1 MTEDTL
7 LSNVSNNTVN
17 RKNKKWLRPWNVK
30 QFNDLYNRDDRFFSV
45 LIKGAIGFL
54 NSHIKMY
61 DKPINH
67 FIFNTGSSY
76 MFVES
81 NGYEFSWNETS
92 GEDSMYMELPRCVV
106 ELGNISIPQEELS
119 QSFARG
125 NYERKDE
132 DIIKGYNA
140 EIKRLPIEMNLSL
153 HYTFSNFNESIVV
166 LQELFD
172 ELVFQRYFSIA
183 YLGQIVRCSIE
194 FPNST
199 QLEIGKIDFSA
210 AEIVQRN
217 INLDVVICTNYPLI
231 NQKTEISSNQ
241 VISKF
246 KGYLQPNNR
255 ADNIEILIDGVK
267 SNTNDI
273 YMDLRKFDINKDN
286 IINETE
292 ISLIRDFIERFDV
305 DEDYEVT
312 SHDIGLITESFMNEE
327 YNVHYDILNTG
338 KLDINNLLTIKE
350 LFNILDLNHDERV
363 NELEIN
369 QIMNNIL
376 IAQKFDIN
384 ADLTIDYNDLRTI
397 ISYIEEHETEKWSD
411 LYNDFTTYLSKS
423 IKPIS
428 EELYQYILDVTND
441 NLNDM
446 KIAVEYWIANHKN
459 EIDINNSTIQ
469 ELYKLWEKLVTFKI
483 YDMKGDGIIDKKDAQ
498 YVTDIIGANTEHTIS
513 YYESSNIIIHMN
525 DHELHDDSITD
536 ILEIK

>member
-132 DIIKGYNA
+132 DTIKGYNA

-255 ADNIEILIDGVK
+255 ADNIEILIDGIK

-292 ISLIRDFIERFDV
+292 ISLIRDFIERFDI

-384 ADLTIDYNDLRTI
+384 GDLTIDYNDLRTI

-411 LYNDFTTYLSKS
+411 LYNDFTTYLTKS

-469 ELYKLWEKLVTFKI
+469 ELYKLWENLVTFKI
-483 YDMKGDGIIDKKDAQ
+483 YDMKGDGVIDKKDAQ

>member
-132 DIIKGYNA
+132 DTIKGYNA

-312 SHDIGLITESFMNEE
+312 SHDIALITESFMNEE

-384 ADLTIDYNDLRTI
+384 GDLTIDYNDLKSI

-411 LYNDFTTYLSKS
+411 LYNDFTTYLTKS

-483 YDMKGDGIIDKKDAQ
+483 YDMMGDGIIDKKDAQ

>member
-132 DIIKGYNA
+132 DTIKGYNA

-273 YMDLRKFDINKDN
+273 YIDLRKFDINKDN
-286 IINETE
+286 IIDETE

-384 ADLTIDYNDLRTI
+384 GDLAIDYNDLRTI

-411 LYNDFTTYLSKS
+411 LYNDFTTYLTKS

-469 ELYKLWEKLVTFKI
+469 ELYKLWENLVTFKI
-483 YDMKGDGIIDKKDAQ
+483 YDMKGDGVIDKKDAQ

>member
-7 LSNVSNNTVN
+7 LSNISNNTVN

-106 ELGNISIPQEELS
+106 ELVNISIPQEELS

-132 DIIKGYNA
+132 DTIKGYNA

-327 YNVHYDILNTG
+327 YNVNYDILNTG

-384 ADLTIDYNDLRTI
+384 GDLTIDYNDLRTI

-411 LYNDFTTYLSKS
+411 LYNDFTTYLTKS

-446 KIAVEYWIANHKN
+446 KIAVEYWISNHKN

-469 ELYKLWEKLVTFKI
+469 ELYKLWENLVTFKI

>member
-132 DIIKGYNA
+132 DTIKGYNA

-369 QIMNNIL
+369 QIMDNIL

-384 ADLTIDYNDLRTI
+384 GDLTIDYNDLRTI

>member
-132 DIIKGYNA
+132 DTIKGYNA

-273 YMDLRKFDINKDN
+273 YMDLHKFDINKDN

-312 SHDIGLITESFMNEE
+312 SHDIALITESFMNEE

-384 ADLTIDYNDLRTI
+384 GDLRIDYNDLRSI

-411 LYNDFTTYLSKS
+411 LYNDFTTYLTKS

-428 EELYQYILDVTND
+428 EELYQYILDVTTD

-469 ELYKLWEKLVTFKI
+469 ELYKLWENLVTFKI

>member
-132 DIIKGYNA
+132 DTIKGYNA

-172 ELVFQRYFSIA
+172 ELVFQSYFSIA

-246 KGYLQPNNR
+246 KGYLHPNNR
-255 ADNIEILIDGVK
+255 ADYIEILIDGVK

-312 SHDIGLITESFMNEE
+312 SHDIGLITESFMDEE

-384 ADLTIDYNDLRTI
+384 GDLVIDYNDLRTI
-397 ISYIEEHETEKWSD
+397 ISYIEEHDKEKWSD
-411 LYNDFTTYLSKS
+411 LYNDFTTYLTKS

-428 EELYQYILDVTND
+428 EELYQYILDVTTD
-441 NLNDM
+441 NLNDV

-469 ELYKLWEKLVTFKI
+469 ELYKLWENLVTFKI
-483 YDMKGDGIIDKKDAQ
+483 YDMKGDGIIDKNDAQ

>member
-17 RKNKKWLRPWNVK
+17 KKNKKWLRPWNVK

-132 DIIKGYNA
+132 DTIKGYNA

-255 ADNIEILIDGVK
+255 ADYIEILIDGVK

-286 IINETE
+286 IIDETE

-312 SHDIGLITESFMNEE
+312 SHDIALITESFMNEE

-384 ADLTIDYNDLRTI
+384 GDLAIDYNDLRTI

-411 LYNDFTTYLSKS
+411 LYNDFTTYLEKS

-483 YDMKGDGIIDKKDAQ
+483 YDMMGDGIIDKKDAQ

>member
-132 DIIKGYNA
+132 DTIKGYNA

-384 ADLTIDYNDLRTI
+384 GDLTIDYNDLRTI

-411 LYNDFTTYLSKS
+411 LYNDFTTYLTKS

-525 DHELHDDSITD
+525 DHELHNDSITD

>member
-132 DIIKGYNA
+132 DTIKGYNA

-286 IINETE
+286 IIDETE

-384 ADLTIDYNDLRTI
+384 GDLTIDYNDLRTI

-411 LYNDFTTYLSKS
+411 LYNDFTTYLTKS

-428 EELYQYILDVTND
+428 EELYQYILDVTTD

>member
-1 MTEDTL
+1 
-7 LSNVSNNTVN
+7 
-17 RKNKKWLRPWNVK
+17 
-30 QFNDLYNRDDRFFSV
+30 
-45 LIKGAIGFL
+45 
-54 NSHIKMY
+54 
-61 DKPINH
+61 
-67 FIFNTGSSY
+67 
-76 MFVES
+76 
-81 NGYEFSWNETS
+81 
-92 GEDSMYMELPRCVV
+92 
-106 ELGNISIPQEELS
+106 
-119 QSFARG
+119 
-125 NYERKDE
+125 
-132 DIIKGYNA
+132 
-140 EIKRLPIEMNLSL
+140 MNLTPL
-153 HYTFSNFNESIVV
+153 DDV
-166 LQELFD
+166 LDKHF
-172 ELVFQRYFSIA
+172 
-183 YLGQIVRCSIE
+183 
-194 FPNST
+194 
-199 QLEIGKIDFSA
+199 GK
-210 AEIVQRN
+210 VG
-217 INLDVVICTNYPLI
+217 T
-231 NQKTEISSNQ
+231 
-241 VISKF
+241 SK
-246 KGYLQPNNR
+246 
-255 ADNIEILIDGVK
+255 
-267 SNTNDI
+267 
-273 YMDLRKFDINKDN
+273 
-286 IINETE
+286 
-292 ISLIRDFIERFDV
+292 RFDV

-327 YNVHYDILNTG
+327 YNVNYDILNTG

-384 ADLTIDYNDLRTI
+384 GDLTIDYNDLRTI

-411 LYNDFTTYLSKS
+411 LYNDFTTYLTKS

>member
-132 DIIKGYNA
+132 DTIKGYNA

-273 YMDLRKFDINKDN
+273 YIDLRKFDINKDN

-327 YNVHYDILNTG
+327 YNANYDILNTG

-384 ADLTIDYNDLRTI
+384 GDLTIDYNDLRTI

-411 LYNDFTTYLSKS
+411 LYNDFTTYLTKS

-428 EELYQYILDVTND
+428 EELYQYILDVTTD
-441 NLNDM
+441 NLNDV

-525 DHELHDDSITD
+525 DHELHNDSITD

>member
-7 LSNVSNNTVN
+7 LSNVSNNTEN

-132 DIIKGYNA
+132 DTIKGYNA

-255 ADNIEILIDGVK
+255 ADYIEILIDGVK

-312 SHDIGLITESFMNEE
+312 SHDIGLITESFMDEE

-384 ADLTIDYNDLRTI
+384 GDLVIDYNDLRTI
-397 ISYIEEHETEKWSD
+397 ISYIEEHDKEKWSD
-411 LYNDFTTYLSKS
+411 LYNDFTTYLTKS

-428 EELYQYILDVTND
+428 EELYQYILDVTTD
-441 NLNDM
+441 NLNDV

-483 YDMKGDGIIDKKDAQ
+483 YDMKGDGIIDKNDAQ

-525 DHELHDDSITD
+525 DHELHNDSITD

>member
-132 DIIKGYNA
+132 DTIKGYNA

-255 ADNIEILIDGVK
+255 ADNIEILIDGIK

-384 ADLTIDYNDLRTI
+384 GDLTIDYNDLRTI

-411 LYNDFTTYLSKS
+411 LYNDFTTYLTKS

-513 YYESSNIIIHMN
+513 YYESSNIVIHMN

>member
-7 LSNVSNNTVN
+7 LSNISNNTEN

-132 DIIKGYNA
+132 DTIKGYNA

-312 SHDIGLITESFMNEE
+312 SHDIALITESFMNEE

-384 ADLTIDYNDLRTI
+384 GDLVIDYNDLRTI

-411 LYNDFTTYLSKS
+411 LYNDFTTYLTKS

-428 EELYQYILDVTND
+428 EELYQYILDVTTD
-441 NLNDM
+441 NLNDV

-469 ELYKLWEKLVTFKI
+469 ELYKLCEKLVTFKI

-525 DHELHDDSITD
+525 DHELHNDSITD

>member
-132 DIIKGYNA
+132 DTIKGYNA

-172 ELVFQRYFSIA
+172 ELVFQSYFSIA

-255 ADNIEILIDGVK
+255 ADYIEILIDGVK

-312 SHDIGLITESFMNEE
+312 SHDIGLITESFMDEE

-384 ADLTIDYNDLRTI
+384 GDLVIDYNDLRTI
-397 ISYIEEHETEKWSD
+397 ISYIEEHDKEKWSD
-411 LYNDFTTYLSKS
+411 LYNDFTTYLTKS

-428 EELYQYILDVTND
+428 EELYQYILDVTTD
-441 NLNDM
+441 NLNDV

-469 ELYKLWEKLVTFKI
+469 ELYKLCEKLVTFKI
-483 YDMKGDGIIDKKDAQ
+483 YDMKGDGIIDKNDAQ

>member
-132 DIIKGYNA
+132 DTIKGYNA

-292 ISLIRDFIERFDV
+292 IGLIRDFIERFDV

-312 SHDIGLITESFMNEE
+312 SHDIALITESFMNEE

-384 ADLTIDYNDLRTI
+384 GDLTIDYNDLRTI

-411 LYNDFTTYLSKS
+411 LYNDFTTYLTKS

-469 ELYKLWEKLVTFKI
+469 ELYKLWENLVTFKI

>member
-7 LSNVSNNTVN
+7 LSNISNNTVN

-132 DIIKGYNA
+132 DTIKGYNA

-327 YNVHYDILNTG
+327 YNVNYDILNTG

-384 ADLTIDYNDLRTI
+384 GDLTIDYNDLRTI

-411 LYNDFTTYLSKS
+411 LYNDFTTYLTKS

-446 KIAVEYWIANHKN
+446 KIAVEYWISNHKN

-469 ELYKLWEKLVTFKI
+469 ELYKLWENLVTFKI

-498 YVTDIIGANTEHTIS
+498 YVTDIIVANTEHTIS

>member
-132 DIIKGYNA
+132 DTIKGYNA

-255 ADNIEILIDGVK
+255 ADNIEILIDGIK

-327 YNVHYDILNTG
+327 YNVNYDILNTG

-384 ADLTIDYNDLRTI
+384 GDLTIDYNDLRTI

-411 LYNDFTTYLSKS
+411 LYNDFTTYLTKS

-469 ELYKLWEKLVTFKI
+469 ELYKLWENLITFKI
-483 YDMKGDGIIDKKDAQ
+483 YDMKGDGVIDKKDAQ

>member
-132 DIIKGYNA
+132 DTIKGYNA

-255 ADNIEILIDGVK
+255 ADYIEILIDGVK

-286 IINETE
+286 IIDETE

-312 SHDIGLITESFMNEE
+312 SHDIALITESFMNEE

-384 ADLTIDYNDLRTI
+384 GDLTIDYNDLKSI

-411 LYNDFTTYLSKS
+411 LYNDFTTYLTKS

>member
-132 DIIKGYNA
+132 DTIKGYNA

-246 KGYLQPNNR
+246 KGYLHPNNR

-384 ADLTIDYNDLRTI
+384 GDLTIDYNDLRTI

-411 LYNDFTTYLSKS
+411 LYNDFTTYLTKS

-483 YDMKGDGIIDKKDAQ
+483 YDMKGDGVIDKKDAQ

>member
-273 YMDLRKFDINKDN
+273 YMDFRKFDINKDN

-384 ADLTIDYNDLRTI
+384 GDLTIDYNDLRTI

-411 LYNDFTTYLSKS
+411 LYNDFTTYLTKS

>member
-132 DIIKGYNA
+132 DTIKGYNA

-327 YNVHYDILNTG
+327 YNVNYDILNTG

-384 ADLTIDYNDLRTI
+384 GDLTIDYNDLRTI
-397 ISYIEEHETEKWSD
+397 ISYIKEHETEKWSD
-411 LYNDFTTYLSKS
+411 LYNDFTTYLTKS

>member
-7 LSNVSNNTVN
+7 LSNVSNNTEN

-132 DIIKGYNA
+132 DTIKGYNA

-172 ELVFQRYFSIA
+172 ELVFQSYFSIA

-255 ADNIEILIDGVK
+255 ADYIEILIDGVK

-312 SHDIGLITESFMNEE
+312 SHDIGLITESFMDEE

-384 ADLTIDYNDLRTI
+384 GDLVIDYNDLRTI
-397 ISYIEEHETEKWSD
+397 ISYIEEHDKEKWSD
-411 LYNDFTTYLSKS
+411 IYNDFTTYLTKS

-428 EELYQYILDVTND
+428 EELYQYILDVTTD
-441 NLNDM
+441 NLNDV

-469 ELYKLWEKLVTFKI
+469 ELYKLCEKLVTFKI
-483 YDMKGDGIIDKKDAQ
+483 YDMKGDGIIDKNDAQ

>member
-132 DIIKGYNA
+132 DTIKGYNA

-255 ADNIEILIDGVK
+255 ADNIEILIDGIK

-327 YNVHYDILNTG
+327 YNVNYDILNTG

-384 ADLTIDYNDLRTI
+384 GDLTIDYNDLRTI

-411 LYNDFTTYLSKS
+411 LYNDFTTYLTKS

-469 ELYKLWEKLVTFKI
+469 ELYKLWENLVTFKI
-483 YDMKGDGIIDKKDAQ
+483 YDMKGDGVIDKKDAQ

-513 YYESSNIIIHMN
+513 YYESSNIVIHMN